1 MRERSLPNLILAAW
15 ILVSTAQA
23 APPPGKPAVSLESP
37 LSVRVEPQDVTLWG
51 HRATQRFLV
60 LGKFADGLERDLTS
74 RGRFSVSDP
83 EVASVEATGRVSALA
98 DGQTRL
104 RVEAAGRTV
113 HATIRVEGSGETR
126 PFSFDRVIGGIL
138 TRKGCNDSGCH
149 GSVKGRGGLKLSL
162 NGLYPNQDYQ
172 WIVDGGVYQVLSP
185 ESGGPRVP
193 RVNLQDPEKSLLL
206 LKPTFSVPHGGGK
219 RFAEDSLHYRR
230 ILNWVR
236 KGAPYGEEGAVE
248 SSRIERLEVYPQ
260 WVVLDLQ
267 GTQQLLV
274 TAHLSNGRR
283 EDLTG
288 EVLYVSNDP
297 GVVSVSPEGLVKAG
311 KRGETAV
318 MIRAAGHEVSAG
330 FGVIAEPFADYPEV
344 PRRNFID
351 GYVFAKLRQLAIL
364 PSELSSAEEFL
375 RRVCLDLTGT
385 LPPPGRVREF
395 LADPDPEKRD
405 KLIEI
410 LLDSPEYIDY
420 WTFRFAELFRVSY
433 ENGGDAGIY
442 PLLYWR
448 WIREAIARNK
458 PYDQVARE
466 RLAAQGYDGP
476 TRHYF
481 NGSDLR
487 RPTDVMAEQVRVFLG
502 RRLDCAQCHDHPYE
516 AWSQNQFWGMT
527 AFFGR
532 VTQLGQLSHTPPGV
546 VIDDPAGHGLYGE
559 GEKVIHPRTKEE
571 VPPRYLDGTL
581 LAEDEL
587 SDPRTPL
594 ASWMTSHPHF
604 AEAAVN
610 RIWGNFFGRG
620 IVDPVDDFR
629 SSHQPT
635 HPRLLKALARDF
647 VEHGHDLKHLIRL
660 IVRSRTYQLSSTPN
674 QTNRDDRINY
684 SRAWSRPLDAEVLLD
699 AISQVAGV
707 PEEFKNGTGM
717 PMPPGT
723 RALNLDRPH
732 MFPSRFLDMYGRT
745 DRQKVPERRVEANV
759 EQGLHLLAGPTYT
772 SKLSKQ
778 GGRIDRFLESGA
790 SDREVIEELSL
801 AGRSRFPTP
810 GEQAALERMIA
821 TRIEGGSSR
830 RQALEALLWG
840 LVASREFAYNH

>member
-1 MRERSLPNLILAAW
+1 MRKRSLPYLILGTC
-15 ILVSTAQA
+15 ILLSPAQGA
-23 APPPGKPAVSLESP
+23 APPEKPSAGRESP
-37 LSVRVEPQDVTLWG
+37 LSVRVEPRDVTLWG
-51 HRATQRFLV
+51 PRATQRFLV

-74 RGRFSVSDP
+74 GSRFSVSES
-83 EVASVEATGRVSALA
+83 EVARVEATGRVVALD

-104 RVEAAGRTV
+104 QVEAAGRTV
-113 HATIRVEGSGETR
+113 ETTIRVEGSDEPR
-126 PFSFDRVIGGIL
+126 PFSFDRVIGGIV
-138 TRKGCNDSGCH
+138 TQKGCNDSGCH

-162 NGLYPNQDYQ
+162 NGLYPEKDYQ
-172 WIVDGGVYQVLSP
+172 WIVEGGAYQVLSP

-206 LKPTFSVPHGGGK
+206 LKPTFGIPHGGG
-219 RFAEDSLHYRR
+219 RLIAEDSRHYQE
-230 ILNWVR
+230 ILEWIR
-236 KGAPYGEEGAVE
+236 AGAPYGEQGAVE
-248 SSRIERLEVYPQ
+248 SIRIERVEVYPQ
-260 WVVLDLQ
+260 WTVLDPQ

-297 GVVSVSPEGLVKAG
+297 GVVSVSREGLVKAE
-311 KRGETAV
+311 KRGETQV

-330 FGVIAEPFADYPEV
+330 FGVISESIADYPEV

-351 GYVFAKLRQLAIL
+351 GHVFAKLRQLNIL
-364 PSELSSAEEFL
+364 PSELSSDEEFL

-385 LPPPGRVREF
+385 LPPPNRVREF
-395 LADPDPEKRD
+395 LADPDPDKRD
-405 KLIEI
+405 KLVEI

-433 ENGGDAGIY
+433 ENGGDGGVY

-448 WIREAIARNK
+448 WIRDSIARNK
-458 PYDQVARE
+458 PYDQMARE

-487 RPTDVMAEQVRVFLG
+487 RPTDVMAEQVRVFFG

-516 AWSQNQFWGMT
+516 AWSQDQFWGMT

-546 VIDDPAGHGLYGE
+546 VIDDPAGHGLFGE

-571 VPPRYLDGTL
+571 VPPKYLDGAL
-581 LAEDEL
+581 LENDEL
-587 SDPRTPL
+587 GDPRTPL

-647 VEHGHDLKHLIRL
+647 VEHGYDLKYLIRR
-660 IVRSRTYQLSSTPN
+660 IVRSRTYQLSGTPN
-674 QTNRDDRINY
+674 ETNRDDRINY
-684 SRAWSRPLDAEVLLD
+684 SRAWPRPLDAEVLLD
-699 AISQVAGV
+699 AISQVTGV
-707 PEEFKNGTGM
+707 PEEFKNNTGM
-717 PMPPGT
+717 PLPPGT

-732 MFPSRFLDMYGRT
+732 LYPSRFLDMYGRT

-772 SKLSKQ
+772 SKLSGK

-790 SDREVIEELSL
+790 SDRQIIEELSL
-801 AGRSRFPTP
+801 AGRSRFPTAR
-810 GEQAALERMIA
+810 EQAALESMMES
-821 TRIEGGSSR
+821 RIESGSSR

>member
-1 MRERSLPNLILAAW
+1 MRERSLPNLILGAC
-15 ILVSTAQA
+15 ILLSPAQGA
-23 APPPGKPAVSLESP
+23 APPRTPTTSHESL
-37 LSVRVEPQDVTLWG
+37 LSIRVEPRDVTLWG
-51 HRATQRFLV
+51 PRATQRFLV

-74 RGRFSVSDP
+74 HSRFSVSDS
-83 EVASVEATGRVSALA
+83 EVA
-98 DGQTRL
+98 
-104 RVEAAGRTV
+104 RVEAAGRVVAHGDGQTRLQAEAAGRTV
-113 HATIRVEGSGETR
+113 ETTIRVEGADEPR

-138 TRKGCNDSGCH
+138 TQKGCNDSGCH

-162 NGLYPNQDYQ
+162 NGLYPEKDYR
-172 WIVDGGVYQVLSP
+172 WIVEGGVYQVLSP

-206 LKPTFSVPHGGGK
+206 LKPTFGVPHGGG
-219 RFAEDSLHYRR
+219 RLMAEDSRHYRG
-230 ILNWVR
+230 ILDWIR
-236 KGAPYGEEGAVE
+236 AGAPYGEQGAVE
-248 SSRIERLEVYPQ
+248 SIGIERVEVHPQ
-260 WVVLDLQ
+260 WTVLDLQ

-288 EVLYVSNDP
+288 DVFYVSNDP
-297 GVVSVSPEGLVKAG
+297 GVVSVSRDGLVKAG
-311 KRGETAV
+311 KRGETQV

-330 FGVIAEPFADYPEV
+330 FGVIAESIADYPEV

-351 GYVFAKLRQLAIL
+351 GHVFAKLRQLNIL
-364 PSELSSAEEFL
+364 PSGLSGDEEFL

-385 LPPPGRVREF
+385 LPPPDRVREF
-395 LADPDPEKRD
+395 LADPDPDKRD
-405 KLIEI
+405 KLVEI

-433 ENGGDAGIY
+433 ENGGDGGVY

-448 WIREAIARNK
+448 WIRDAVARNK

-487 RPTDVMAEQVRVFLG
+487 RPTDIMAEQVRVFFG

-571 VPPRYLDGTL
+571 VPPRYLDGAL
-581 LAEDEL
+581 LAEDE
-587 SDPRTPL
+587 SGDPRTPL

-647 VEHGHDLKHLIRL
+647 VEHGYDLKHLIRL
-660 IVRSRTYQLSSTPN
+660 IVRSRTYQLSGTPN
-674 QTNRDDRINY
+674 ETNRDDRINY
-684 SRAWSRPLDAEVLLD
+684 SRAWPRPLDAEVLLD

-707 PEEFKNGTGM
+707 PEEFKNNTGM

-732 MFPSRFLDMYGRT
+732 MYPSRFLDMYGRT
-745 DRQKVPERRVEANV
+745 DRQKVPERRVVANV

-772 SKLSKQ
+772 SKLSGK

-790 SDREVIEELSL
+790 SDREIIEELSL
-801 AGRSRFPTP
+801 AGRTRFPTP
-810 GEQAALERMIA
+810 REQAALESMIE

>member
-1 MRERSLPNLILAAW
+1 MRKSPPPNLILAAW
-15 ILVSTAQA
+15 ILVSPVQG
-23 APPPGKPAVSLESP
+23 APPPAKPAVSHESP
-37 LSVRVEPQDVTLWG
+37 LSVRVEPRDVTLWG
-51 HRATQRFLV
+51 PGANQRFLV
-60 LGKFADGLERDLTS
+60 LGRFADGRERDLTS
-74 RGRFSVSDP
+74 RSRFSVTDP
-83 EVASVEATGRVSALA
+83 HVARVEANGRVFALD

-104 RVEAAGRTV
+104 QVDAAGRTV
-113 HATIRVEGSGETR
+113 EATIRVEGSEEPR

-138 TRKGCNDSGCH
+138 TQKGCNDSGCH

-162 NGLYPNQDYQ
+162 NGLYPQKDYR
-172 WIVDGGVYQVLSP
+172 WIVEGGVYQVLSP

-193 RVNLQDPEKSLLL
+193 RVNLQDPEQSLLL

-219 RFAEDSLHYRR
+219 LIAEDSRHYQG
-230 ILNWVR
+230 ILEWIR
-236 KGAPYGEEGAVE
+236 AGAPYGEQGAVE
-248 SSRIERLEVYPQ
+248 SIRIERVDVHPQ
-260 WVVLDLQ
+260 WTVLEPQ

-288 EVLYVSNDP
+288 DVLYVSNDP
-297 GVVSVSPEGLVKAG
+297 GVVSVSREGLVKAE

-330 FGVIAEPFADYPEV
+330 FGVIAESVADYPEA

-351 GYVFAKLRQLAIL
+351 GHVFAKLRQLNIV
-364 PSELSSAEEFL
+364 PSELSSDQEFL

-395 LADPDPEKRD
+395 LADPDPDKRD
-405 KLIEI
+405 QLIEI

-433 ENGGDAGIY
+433 ENGGDGGVY

-448 WIREAIARNK
+448 WIRDSIARNK

-487 RPTDVMAEQVRVFLG
+487 RPTDVMAEQVRVFHG

-546 VIDDPAGHGLYGE
+546 VIDDPAGHGLFGE
-559 GEKVIHPRTKEE
+559 GEKVIHPRTQEE
-571 VPPRYLDGTL
+571 VVPRYLDGAL
-581 LAEDEL
+581 LPEDEL

-660 IVRSRTYQLSSTPN
+660 IVQSRTYQLSGTPN
-674 QTNRDDRINY
+674 ETNRDDRINY
-684 SRAWSRPLDAEVLLD
+684 SRAWPRPLDAEVLLD
-699 AISQVAGV
+699 AISQVTGV
-707 PEEFKNGTGM
+707 PEEFRNNTGM

-723 RALNLDRPH
+723 RALNLDRTH
-732 MFPSRFLDMYGRT
+732 LYPSRFLDMHGRT

-759 EQGLHLLAGPTYT
+759 EQALHLLAGPTYT
-772 SKLSKQ
+772 SKLSRK

-790 SDREVIEELSL
+790 SDREIIEELSL

-810 GEQAALERMIA
+810 REQAALESMIE

>member
-1 MRERSLPNLILAAW
+1 MRRRSLPILILAAGV
-15 ILVSTAQA
+15 LVCPAQG
-23 APPPGKPAVSLESP
+23 APPPGEPAASYEAP
-37 LSVRVEPQDVTLWG
+37 LSVRVEPRDVTLWG
-51 HRATQRFLV
+51 PGATQRFLV

-74 RGRFSVSDP
+74 RSRFSVSES
-83 EVASVEATGRVSALA
+83 EVASVEATGRVVALG

-104 RVEAAGRTV
+104 QVEASGRTV
-113 HATIRVEGSGETR
+113 ETTIRVEGSAEPR

-138 TRKGCNDSGCH
+138 TQKGCNDSGCH

-162 NGLYPNQDYQ
+162 NGLYPEKDYR
-172 WIVDGGVYQVLSP
+172 WIVEGGVYQVLRP

-193 RVNLQDPEKSLLL
+193 RVNLQDPKKSLLL

-219 RFAEDSLHYRR
+219 RFEEDSRHYQG
-230 ILNWVR
+230 ILEWIR
-236 KGAPYGEEGAVE
+236 AGAPFGEQGAVE
-248 SSRIERLEVYPQ
+248 SIGIERVEVHPQ
-260 WVVLDLQ
+260 WTVLDPQ

-288 EVLYVSNDP
+288 DVLYVSNDP
-297 GVVSVSPEGLVKAG
+297 GVVSVSREGLVKAE
-311 KRGETAV
+311 KRGETEV

-330 FGVIAEPFADYPEV
+330 FGVIAESIADYPVV

-351 GYVFAKLRQLAIL
+351 GYVFTKLRQLNIL
-364 PSELSSAEEFL
+364 PSELSNDEEFL

-395 LADPDPEKRD
+395 LADPDPAKRD
-405 KLIEI
+405 KLVEI

-433 ENGGDAGIY
+433 ENGGDGGVY

-448 WIREAIARNK
+448 WIRDSIARNK

-532 VTQLGQLSHTPPGV
+532 VTQLGELSHTPPGV

-559 GEKVIHPRTKEE
+559 GEKVIHPRNKEE
-571 VPPRYLDGTL
+571 VLPRYLDGNL
-581 LAEDEL
+581 LPEDKL
-587 SDPRTPL
+587 NDPRTPL

-629 SSHQPT
+629 FSHQPT

-660 IVRSRTYQLSSTPN
+660 IVQSRTYQLSGTPN
-674 QTNRDDRINY
+674 ETNRDDRINY
-684 SRAWSRPLDAEVLLD
+684 SRAWPRPLDAEVLLD
-699 AISQVAGV
+699 AISQVTGV
-707 PEEFKNGTGM
+707 PEEFKNNTGM

-723 RALNLDRPH
+723 RALNLDRTH
-732 MFPSRFLDMYGRT
+732 LYPSRFLDMYGRT

-772 SKLSKQ
+772 SKLSKK

-790 SDREVIEELSL
+790 SDREIIEELSL

-810 GEQAALERMIA
+810 REQAALESMIE
-821 TRIEGGSSR
+821 TRIKGGSSR